1 MDTRITFEERY
12 DCEEYKTTTF
22 YFKADVSLLRELVG
36 NKYPEA
42 AGMSISI
49 ECPTNRIEASKA
61 SVEISPYREVKDYI
75 EDYDWIDIYI
85 PYEKVDS
92 LIDMALKQ

>member
-12 DCEEYKTTTF
+12 DCEECKTTTF
-22 YFKADVSLLRELVG
+22 YFKADVSLLRELVS

-75 EDYDWIDIYI
+75 EDYDWTDIYI